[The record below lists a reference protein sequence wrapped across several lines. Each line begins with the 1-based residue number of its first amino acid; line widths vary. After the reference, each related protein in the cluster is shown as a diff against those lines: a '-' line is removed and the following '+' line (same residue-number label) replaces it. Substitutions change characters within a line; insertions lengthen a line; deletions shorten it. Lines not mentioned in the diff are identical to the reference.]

1 MEPNHFLYKIH
12 NLYRENKL
20 PENFVLQ
27 TSVVFKTLPKLNNRP
42 IWSPCSAVLPDF
54 GAKKRKE
61 EKGDLPDNSRR
72 SW

>member
-27 TSVVFKTLPKLNNRP
+27 TSVVFKTLPKLNNTGFWRQ
-42 IWSPCSAVLPDF
+42 
-54 GAKKRKE
+54 KRKE